1 MKRNKVITLLIL
13 SVLLIFSTLNVSATT
28 NVKVSFK
35 GSQTLAPGQE
45 ASITMSFD
53 TAKYELLF
61 DLIKSNNN
69 INISSTRF
77 GNGLLTFKVTAVKE
91 GTTTLTV
98 KPVLDNGT
106 DMEGNPANATG
117 SFKITVKKPSTP
129 TPKPPTLDNTEDDKK
144 KPPVKTPEEIAKDKL
159 EERRN
164 TPLISGISISSD
176 SERLNGEVL
185 KELPVQKGLY
195 NYRYVLPRSIDAI
208 ILDVKGSFDD
218 VELVYDKNIKLED
231 ESLAVKII
239 AKQDVI
245 TQEYVLTLERPVEI
259 STTFRFDNDSY
270 RVIEDDYLSVQMRDL
285 GFTKS
290 SFDVEDATKGSFFN
304 LDSNTVVL
312 AVNENNDAKWLLLDD
327 NLEVDKEVVIVG
339 EEKGSLLVPEVDEA
353 VDKKLQGT
361 NSYETIDVNIPV
373 KIKEVDTSLKFKETV
388 GGWSYDDTGA
398 ITHAL
403 NSEGEIEI
411 VHLGSDGEVKQAYV
425 IFDQSSG
432 FSFDLLTYGLI
443 GLWFFTILVF
453 SIDRKRTN
461 RKINTLISRRNAY
474 NNEG

>member
-1 MKRNKVITLLIL
+1 MKKILKAVLMASLLI
-13 SVLLIFSTLNVSATT
+13 IFVTPVSAYT
-28 NVKVSFK
+28 F
-35 GSQTLAPGQE
+35 G
-45 ASITMSFD
+45 
-53 TAKYELLF
+53 
-61 DLIKSNNN
+61 IKSNV
-69 INISSTRF
+69 SKVAP
-77 GNGLLTFKVTAVKE
+77 GAKFKVNFNFSGE
-91 GTTTLTV
+91 GL
-98 KPVLDNGT
+98 
-106 DMEGNPANATG
+106 
-117 SFKITVKKPSTP
+117 FKISVTNGKTSVSEVWYPDPESQNIVITAGNSGSVTVTVTSLDATSSDFEHFGGKDKSISKSVTVNIVKPSTP

-259 STTFRFDNDSY
+259 STAFRFDNDSY

-403 NSEGEIEI
+403 NSEGEIEV